1 MDSTP
6 PAAVASAALNRTLM
20 VIGFSR
26 ADSMVRLNAVWVA
39 LYRGGITGISDEE
52 SARNDSSVG
61 TAAVPSSASMVTLPS
76 EDTTVI
82 GAPGSIVTRTISS
95 VDDENTPA
103 ARSIP
108 IITRATAAVPARTAN
123 DFKAGLGSPRIC
135 RSSTG
140 PVLSMTNSS
149 TPGLPRNHQAGR

>member
-1 MDSTP
+1 LDSTP

-82 GAPGSIVTRTISS
+82 GAPGSIVTRTTLSGG
-95 VDDENTPA
+95 DENTPA
-103 ARSIP
+103 AKSIP
-108 IITRATAAVPARTAN
+108 ITTKAKAAVPARAARSLE
-123 DFKAGLGSPRIC
+123 AGLGSLSIC
-135 RSSTG
+135 RSSMG

-149 TPGLPRNHQAGR
+149 TPGWPRNHRAGR